1 MINSFKLAE
10 GALLMKTK
18 PIMAAAGAIAC
29 IILAWSPIAAGVPN
43 APGTAVNHDDQIA
56 TAGKHFIL
64 QAAAEDDDIE
74 TIEID
79 AGATAEDDTDE
90 TPENGTGQTAA
101 DDAVETTGI
110 DAGAMAEDEANTQT
124 GETSDTNAMEPQM
137 ATPKPVVTVQNR
149 NTRLRTDP
157 RADARACLDAGDNLA
172 IIKCAEK
179 YR

>member
-1 MINSFKLAE
+1 
-10 GALLMKTK
+10 MKTK

-124 GETSDTNAMEPQM
+124 GETPVTNTGRLRMLP
-137 ATPKPVVTVQNR
+137 TPKPAVTVQKR
-149 NTRLRTDP
+149 NTRPRTDH